1 MNTSVTIKTYS
12 SYDVEFEFSM
22 RVSTARGMLFI
33 TQKCNTEQETRG
45 EFGDFLDGVWEFL
58 NPLNVDF
65 HLFPEYYV
73 GPSDVIVTL
82 RGYVNSSK
90 GCELDKKDIKG
101 ERILGTVLLE
111 IVKHFDIP
119 KYYLRLS
126 SESHDFSTFENL
138 LVFSK

>member
-22 RVSTARGMLFI
+22 RVSTAKDMLFI
-33 TQKCNTEQETRG
+33 TQRCNTEQETRG

-58 NPLNVDF
+58 HPLKVDF

-82 RGYVNSSK
+82 KGYVNSSR
-90 GCELDKKDIKG
+90 GCELKREDING
-101 ERILGTVLLE
+101 ERVLGTVLLE
-111 IVKHFDIP
+111 VAKHFEIS

-126 SESHDFSTFENL
+126 SESHDFSTFKNL

>member
-1 MNTSVTIKTYS
+1 MNTSVVIKTFS

-22 RVSTARGMLFI
+22 RVSTAKDMLFI
-33 TQKCNTEQETRG
+33 TQRCNTEQETNG
-45 EFGDFLDGVWEFL
+45 EFGDFLNEVWDFL
-58 NPLNVDF
+58 KPLKVDF

-82 RGYVNSSK
+82 RGYVNSFK
-90 GCELDKKDIKG
+90 GCELEKEDIKG

-111 IVKHFDIP
+111 IVKHFEIP

-126 SESHDFSTFENL
+126 SESHNFSTFKNL